1 MNHVP
6 ETKNLSVP
14 QEPGEFC
21 LVLMVGGNIPNK
33 TCSIKPTSCQC
44 KSTPCRTF
52 RRIGYNA
59 RSLLFIPCLS
69 PKELRRK
76 AGGSSPLTKYPGDFG
91 ESATSCWPRRQKKAQ
106 GLWPWAWVWRLAI
119 PYFRTASCRTIIG
132 ARRFHFRV
140 RDGSG
145 WFTPAMVTKQFG
157 VPGRA
162 RGGGAPPP
170 LVPPVASSPP
180 AKCAFG
186 RRRSW
191 ARRGCPGAPIWKP
204 VPSLSSRLL
213 RHAPGKPIGRY
224 RVKPH
229 GQLVRVSCTHYWAST
244 PRLSTS

>member
-1 MNHVP
+1 LRDKIPIRKQTSIVQVQSHKASLKIGLFQLRNLLNH
-6 ETKNLSVP
+6 TLSI
-14 QEPGEFC
+14 G
-21 LVLMVGGNIPNK
+21 
-33 TCSIKPTSCQC
+33 SISKFGQDSDCANYTYRNAYGRFRAFRWKCN
-44 KSTPCRTF
+44 RT
-52 RRIGYNA
+52 I
-59 RSLLFIPCLS
+59 
-69 PKELRRK
+69 
-76 AGGSSPLTKYPGDFG
+76 
-91 ESATSCWPRRQKKAQ
+91 WPAVQKKAQ

-157 VPGRA
+157 VPGRGKGRRRA
-162 RGGGAPPP
+162 AP

-180 AKCAFG
+180 AKAHLADECLG
-186 RRRSW
+186 RAGD
-191 ARRGCPGAPIWKP
+191 ARRAHMETCTF
-204 VPSLSSRLL
+204 LSSRLL

-229 GQLVRVSCTHYWAST
+229 GQLVRVSCTHCWAST